1 MTVRSLGEVPTIGTI
16 QPSPNV
22 IWEAP
27 SESSQFVYTLQPPG
41 GYLLEMIVDLENIL
55 ASAKAEGESEA
66 TLDKIRALGPIKP
79 RYSVVE
85 AMADGRGGVQIPY
98 KFTLGRHYQN
108 LEGVPTEAKRWFS
121 RKHCSI
127 FWQFD
132 GLHVGEAMFSVADCS
147 SNGTF
152 LNGKPIQNGVEHPLA
167 DGDLI
172 GVSTSSNGSLLLSYR
187 FRVLSICCF
196 PKAHPPPDWAALDEP
211 PTATAENDYEED
223 TRRVPMEQKMPTF
236 AGLPNPPRLAL
247 ARQPLSPATD
257 QSIVEPPGGLSGLLR
272 RISHS
277 F

>member
-1 MTVRSLGEVPTIGTI
+1 MGLRLPDENFLIMSNDCMTVRSLGEVPTIGTI

-152 LNGKPIQNGVEHPLA
+152 LNGK
-167 DGDLI
+167 
-172 GVSTSSNGSLLLSYR
+172 
-187 FRVLSICCF
+187 
-196 PKAHPPPDWAALDEP
+196 
-211 PTATAENDYEED
+211 
-223 TRRVPMEQKMPTF
+223 
-236 AGLPNPPRLAL
+236 
-247 ARQPLSPATD
+247 
-257 QSIVEPPGGLSGLLR
+257 
-272 RISHS
+272 
-277 F
+277 